1 MKNIK
6 NTLKVEIEREIY
18 KSEKGDY
25 IVYSAIIKEDYKELK
40 LWEHQDITVKTN
52 GVELTKGPK
61 EITGILGT
69 YQGNPT
75 IEFHYEEF
83 NPNTRYSQINIL
95 STIPGIKEVK
105 AGKILDKLPEGA
117 TIENFRDINFK
128 VEGITEERAED
139 IREALI
145 FFDNMV
151 VLKELNCILGRE
163 MSQKAISELS
173 EQIETSN
180 TTIEEFKT
188 KPYDILIKEMGY
200 SFLKADKIARLLGI
214 KYSDGIRI
222 KYLME
227 YIVVKNLD
235 AGSCYIELK
244 DFITL
249 LRKDKLFNKYP
260 EAKILKM
267 IGRNDRLFLE
277 ENRLYDIG
285 TYIKEVAAAIY
296 IKRIAT
302 QNIFKYE
309 ESEIQNLIINFENLE
324 GFKLH
329 KTQKEAVIN
338 VVNNTFSIITG
349 GAGTGKSTIVKCIV
363 YCLKELRKRCILT
376 APTGKAARRLS
387 ECTNEKSS
395 TIHSFL
401 YNPYET
407 GNVKIV
413 DESSMVDLSLF
424 AELGDKVKYYDKVI
438 LVGDINQLSSV
449 GPGNILKDI
458 INSGCVKVIK
468 LKKTFRQAKDSNIIK
483 SANQVIKNIPF
494 EMMKTKDF
502 VVRECNSPNDY
513 INIGLHYYER
523 LKNKYQSS
531 LDKFYNETQMI
542 IPFKGKDEDSIK
554 VEIKV
559 NYFNKLIKNKYNPKK
574 NNDWFK
580 FDVNDKVMN
589 LENDN
594 ELDIYNG
601 EVGRITEITNVDF
614 KVYFFSLDREVT
626 ILKNTQNMKRFQ
638 LAYVSTVHKL
648 QGSEYKYV
656 VMLIPEKSFFL
667 DSRLLY
673 TGMTRAKEALVL
685 LSNKEN
691 LNSVIKRTNSD
702 KRKTY
707 LKERI
712 QKEFENIEKKKY
724 SAI

>member
-1 MKNIK
+1 MKKDIK

-25 IVYSAIIKEDYKELK
+25 IIYSAVIKEDYKDLK
-40 LWEHQDITVKTN
+40 LWEHQEISVKTN
-52 GVELTKGPK
+52 GIELTRGPK
-61 EITGILGT
+61 EITGIIGN
-69 YQGNPT
+69 YQGKPT
-75 IEFHYEEF
+75 IEFYYEEF
-83 NPNTRYSQINIL
+83 NPNTRYSQVNIL
-95 STIPGIKEVK
+95 TTIPGIGEFK
-105 AGKILDKLPEGA
+105 ANKILDKLPEGA
-117 TIENFRDINFK
+117 TIENFRDSNFK
-128 VEGITEERAED
+128 VEGITEERVED
-139 IREALI
+139 IRKSLN

-163 MSQKAISELS
+163 MSQKAISNLS

-188 KPYDILIKEMGY
+188 KPYDILIKEMHY
-200 SFLKADKIARLLGI
+200 SFLKADKIALTLGV
-214 KYSDGIRI
+214 KYTDGIRL

-227 YIVVKNLD
+227 YIVKKNLLQ
-235 AGSCYIELK
+235 GSCYIELNS
-244 DFITL
+244 FIEI
-249 LRKDKLFNKYP
+249 LRKEKLFNKYS
-260 EAKILKM
+260 EETILKM
-267 IGRNDRLFLE
+267 IDRNDRLYLD
-277 ENRLYDIG
+277 ENRLYDIL
-285 TYIKEVAAAIY
+285 TYISEIEVAAY

-302 QNIFKYE
+302 QNIFKYKE
-309 ESEIQNLIINFENLE
+309 NEIQDLIKDFESLE

-338 VVNNTFSIITG
+338 VVNNTFSVITG

-387 ECTNEKSS
+387 ECTNEKAS
-395 TIHSFL
+395 TIHSFVL
-401 YNPYET
+401 NEYT
-407 GNVKIV
+407 SGNVKIV
-413 DESSMVDLSLF
+413 DESSMIDLYLF
-424 AELGDKVKYYDKVI
+424 SDLVHKVKYYDKVI
-438 LVGDINQLSSV
+438 LVGDVNQLSSV
-449 GPGNILKDI
+449 GAGNILKDI

-468 LKKTFRQAKDSNIIK
+468 LEKTFRQSKDSNIIK
-483 SANQVIKNIPF
+483 FANDVIKNKPF
-494 EMMKTKDF
+494 EMVKAKDF
-502 VVRECNSPNDY
+502 VVRECYSPNEY
-513 INIGLHYYER
+513 IQVGLHYYER
-523 LKNKYQSS
+523 LKNKYKSS

-542 IPFKGKDEDSIK
+542 IPFKGKDDSR

-559 NYFNKLIKNKYNPKK
+559 NYFNKLIKEKYNPKT

-589 LENDN
+589 LENDA

-601 EVGRITEITNVDF
+601 EVGRITEVNKSYF
-614 KVYFFSLDREVT
+614 KVYFHSLDREVT
-626 ILKNTQNMKRFQ
+626 IIKNIENMKRFQ

-656 VMLIPEKSFFL
+656 IMVVPDKSFFL

-685 LSNKEN
+685 LTNKEN
-691 LNSVIKRTNSD
+691 LYPVIKRTNAD
-702 KRKTY
+702 KRNTY

-712 QKEFENIEKKKY
+712 QKEFENIEKRKY
-724 SAI
+724 QAI